1 MNASP
6 RPMHQHPRG
15 GALSYFS
22 NHYTFPFSTGFH
34 LLLNFSS
41 LPIVYNIVS
50 LAYVTFLRSFQL
62 SIMTRIFSMLI
73 LLLTLCGHVAA
84 QRTAIP
90 VGTPRL
96 VEIADE
102 TLTYDVIYKWGFI
115 NKVAGYATMSLRSEG
130 DLYHASL
137 FARNAPWAN
146 SIYMLRDTL
155 YTTMTRDGLL
165 PQRYIYIAH
174 EAGKYKKDVVDF
186 SHNGN
191 EFSAVCTRIKRPA
204 ADEPATTSTIDLQAQ
219 GMTVDMLSAFFYLRA
234 LDFGSMSQGSTVT
247 LNIFSGSK
255 KELLTITYLGRRNVE
270 LGDGSSLP
278 SFYINFSFTRHGQ
291 ESSAPIEGWISADS
305 RRIPVKVEGQLPVG
319 KVRALY
325 TGPNP

>member
-1 MNASP
+1 MK
-6 RPMHQHPRG
+6 R
-15 GALSYFS
+15 
-22 NHYTFPFSTGFH
+22 T
-34 LLLNFSS
+34 
-41 LPIVYNIVS
+41 
-50 LAYVTFLRSFQL
+50 
-62 SIMTRIFSMLI
+62 FSMLI
-73 LLLTLCGHVAA
+73 LLLAICGQAAA

-115 NKVAGYATMSLRSEG
+115 NKVAGFATMSLRSEG

-137 FARNAPWAN
+137 YARNAPWAN

-155 YTTMTRDGLL
+155 YSTMTHDGLI
-165 PQRYIYIAH
+165 PQRYVYISH

-186 SHNGN
+186 SHQGN
-191 EFSAVCTRIKRPA
+191 EFSAVCTRTKCPA
-204 ADEPATTSTIDLQAQ
+204 PGEPSTTSTINLQAQ

-234 LDFGSMSQGSTVT
+234 LDFDNMPTGSSVT
-247 LNIFSGSK
+247 LNIFSGTK
-255 KELLTITYLGRRNVE
+255 KELLTITYLGRQNVQ
-270 LGDGSSLP
+270 LGDGASLP

>member
-1 MNASP
+1 MK
-6 RPMHQHPRG
+6 
-15 GALSYFS
+15 
-22 NHYTFPFSTGFH
+22 
-34 LLLNFSS
+34 
-41 LPIVYNIVS
+41 
-50 LAYVTFLRSFQL
+50 
-62 SIMTRIFSMLI
+62 RIFSMLI
-73 LLLTLCGHVAA
+73 MLLAVYGHAAA
-84 QRTAIP
+84 QRAAIQ

-130 DLYHASL
+130 NLYHASL

-165 PQRYIYIAH
+165 PRRYVYIAH

-186 SHNGN
+186 SHSGN
-191 EFSAVCTRIKRPA
+191 EFSAVCTRTKRPA
-204 ADEPATTSTIDLQAQ
+204 SGDPATTTSIELQAQ

-234 LDFGSMSQGSTVT
+234 LDFDSMTRGSTVT
-247 LNIFSGSK
+247 LNIFSGTK
-255 KELLTITYLGRRNVE
+255 KELLTITYLGRQKVQ
-270 LGDGSSLP
+270 LGDGTSLP
-278 SFYINFSFTRHGQ
+278 SFYINFSFTRNGQ
-291 ESSAPIEGWISADS
+291 KSSDPVEGWISADS
-305 RRIPVKVEGQLPVG
+305 RRIPLKVEGQLPVG